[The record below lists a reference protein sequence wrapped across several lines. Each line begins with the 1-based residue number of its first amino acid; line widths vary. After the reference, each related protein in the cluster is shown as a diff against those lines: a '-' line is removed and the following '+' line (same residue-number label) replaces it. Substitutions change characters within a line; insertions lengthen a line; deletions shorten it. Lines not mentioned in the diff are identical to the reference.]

1 MSSRFFENKH
11 SARITAVCLK
21 KGQRGGFGLK
31 IALAKGKERM
41 IRKNGEEERR
51 TFFFLKAM
59 VVLLVVVLSTLD
71 SFCQKKKML
80 DGRGEQNSARFIS
93 LLEVKRGSRTE
104 AKRW

>member
-11 SARITAVCLK
+11 STRITAVCLK
-21 KGQRGGFGLK
+21 KGQRAGFGLK
-31 IALAKGKERM
+31 IALAKGKKRM
-41 IRKNGEEERR
+41 IRKSGEEERR
-51 TFFFLKAM
+51 IFFSFKSNGRTLSCCTVYFGQFL
-59 VVLLVVVLSTLD
+59 SE
-71 SFCQKKKML
+71 KKML

>member
-21 KGQRGGFGLK
+21 KGQRAGFGLK
-31 IALAKGKERM
+31 IALAKERM
-41 IRKNGEEERR
+41 IRKSGEEERR
-51 TFFFLKAM
+51 NFFSFKSNGRTLSCCTVYFGQFL
-59 VVLLVVVLSTLD
+59 SD
-71 SFCQKKKML
+71 KKML

-93 LLEVKRGSRTE
+93 LLEVERGSRTE

>member
-11 SARITAVCLK
+11 STRITAVCLK
-21 KGQRGGFGLK
+21 KGQRAGFGLK
-31 IALAKGKERM
+31 IALAKERM
-41 IRKNGEEERR
+41 IRKSGEEERR
-51 TFFFLKAM
+51 IFFSFKSNGRTLSCCTVYFGQFL
-59 VVLLVVVLSTLD
+59 SE
-71 SFCQKKKML
+71 KKML